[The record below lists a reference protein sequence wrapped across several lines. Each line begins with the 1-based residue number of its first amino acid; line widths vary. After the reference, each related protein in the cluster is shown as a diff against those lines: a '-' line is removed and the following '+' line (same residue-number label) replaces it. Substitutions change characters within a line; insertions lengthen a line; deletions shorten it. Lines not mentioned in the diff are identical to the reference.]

1 MSRIPLI
8 PKEEARGEVATIY
21 GMLEES
27 FQKIPNLFA
36 TVAHLPQ
43 AMGPLLQFFD
53 TLYNQ
58 SELSPRLLEMV
69 VIKVSYGYQ
78 SHYCLTLHKA
88 FALERGL
95 TNADILAMEDPAGSA
110 AFPENERVLLEYID
124 QYVKEPL
131 DVSDELFGR
140 MSQHFTKGQIVNLS
154 LLASLSGLFGQLA
167 NALKIPVDQ
176 FIGAP
181 RPESF

>member
-1 MSRIPLI
+1 MNRIPLI
-8 PKEEARGEVATIY
+8 SKDEASPEVAAMY

-27 FQKIPNLFA
+27 FNKVPNLFA
-36 TVAHLPQ
+36 TVAHTPQ

-53 TLYNQ
+53 ALYNQ
-58 SELSPRLLEMV
+58 SDLSPRLLEMV

-95 TNADILAMEDPAGSA
+95 TNADLRAIKDPSGEEVFA
-110 AFPENERVLLEYID
+110 ENERALLDYVE

-131 DVSDELFGR
+131 EVSDELYAR
-140 MSQHFTKGQIVNLS
+140 MSEHFTQGQIVNLS
-154 LLASLSGLFGQLA
+154 LLASLSGLFGQVA
-167 NALKIPVDQ
+167 NALRIPVDS
-176 FIGAP
+176 FIGSP
-181 RPESF
+181 PPGGH

>member
-8 PKEEARGEVATIY
+8 TKEEAQGDVAAVF
-21 GMLEES
+21 GALEEN
-27 FQKIPNLFA
+27 FKKVPNLFA

-43 AMGPLLQFFD
+43 AMGPLLSLFD

-58 SELSPRLLEMV
+58 SDLAPRLLEMV

-95 TNADILAMEDPAGSA
+95 TNADILAMEAPGGPTG
-110 AFPENERVLLEYID
+110 FPENERVLLEYVD
-124 QYVKEPL
+124 QYVREPL
-131 DVSDELFGR
+131 EVSDDLFAR
-140 MSQHFTKGQIVNLS
+140 LSEHFTPGQIVNLS
-154 LLASLSGLFGQLA
+154 LLASLSGLFGQMA
-167 NALKIPVDQ
+167 NALKIPVDA
-176 FIGAP
+176 FIGTPAP
-181 RPESF
+181 GND